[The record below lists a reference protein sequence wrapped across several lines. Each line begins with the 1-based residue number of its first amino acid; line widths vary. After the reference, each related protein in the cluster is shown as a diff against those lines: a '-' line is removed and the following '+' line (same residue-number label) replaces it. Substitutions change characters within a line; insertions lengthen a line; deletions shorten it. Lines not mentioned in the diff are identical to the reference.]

1 MMGRNPEGI
10 GPVEEGHDPRGLGE
24 EAGLECG
31 LPVDAQEFLYIDY
44 FEGVC
49 SADCLNLFEEDVAQG
64 HVDDV
69 PEDQERTLLD
79 EPVFEERAEGEYGT
93 RRGHW

>member
-1 MMGRNPEGI
+1 MKKVTTHG
-10 GPVEEGHDPRGLGE
+10 GLGE
-24 EAGLECG
+24 EAGLECR
-31 LPVDAQEFLYIDY
+31 LPVDAQEFLDIDY

-49 SADCLNLFEEDVAQG
+49 PSDCLNLFEEDVAQG

-79 EPVFEERAEGEYGT
+79 EPVFEGERGG
-93 RRGHW
+93 